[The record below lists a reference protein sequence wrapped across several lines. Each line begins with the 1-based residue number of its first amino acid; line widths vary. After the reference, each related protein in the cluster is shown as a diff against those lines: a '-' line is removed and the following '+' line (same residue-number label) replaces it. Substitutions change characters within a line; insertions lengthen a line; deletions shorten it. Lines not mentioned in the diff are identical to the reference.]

1 MTLSDCISTATY
13 LLGGRKELVL
23 GERQKCKAFM
33 QMTMPFYTWAC
44 FQSWATISSVLNN
57 LKFKHGVM

>member
-23 GERQKCKAFM
+23 GERQKCKGFHANDNAIL
-33 QMTMPFYTWAC
+33 YLGLL
-44 FQSWATISSVLNN
+44 SKLGY
-57 LKFKHGVM
+57 H